1 MVDIRNFIIH
11 RYLNL
16 HDIIDATKITY
27 PYNPENAPIKNPEY
41 HMDVHEFFNL
51 TILAMRNV
59 RNLIFSLSFFVEEKE
74 KAKVKNSNEI
84 IPTIEWE
91 INWDSNPE
99 LKKIADD
106 FAQELTDALQK
117 CKTEIITALEEGKYT
132 KKKK

>member
-1 MVDIRNFIIH
+1 
-11 RYLNL
+11 
-16 HDIIDATKITY
+16 
-27 PYNPENAPIKNPEY
+27 
-41 HMDVHEFFNL
+41 MDVHEFFNL